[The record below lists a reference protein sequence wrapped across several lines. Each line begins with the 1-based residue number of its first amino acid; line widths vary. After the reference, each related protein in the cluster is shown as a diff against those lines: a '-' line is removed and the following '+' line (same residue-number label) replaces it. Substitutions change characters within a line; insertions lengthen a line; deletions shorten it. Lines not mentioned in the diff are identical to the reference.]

1 MKNKVI
7 YALLSAVI
15 AFGLWMYVITVVNP
29 EAEQTYYDVPV
40 VLTNESVLKDKG
52 LMILTDTDPKVTL
65 VLRGNRT
72 DLNRL
77 KNSDITL
84 LADLAKINTAGNQYL
99 NYSISYPGE
108 FADNAFEVLSHA
120 PDQVNL
126 EIVEWGSK
134 EVDVVVDF
142 PGNTPPDY
150 FADKENVILNH
161 EKVTITGPK
170 SVIDQIAQARV
181 NVSLDGRTQT
191 FRESFRYTL
200 CDEAGNPVDAAQ
212 IKTNVAEVEIELR
225 VLRVKEVPL
234 LVDVVFGGG
243 ANAGNA
249 QVVVN
254 PQTIKVAGIDTILAD
269 LDKIVLGTVNLA
281 DIAENTT
288 LTFPIH
294 LAQDLINLSGLEEAT
309 VEVTFDGLET
319 KTLTISNIQVT
330 GLPQNMTASVGTQ
343 VCKITVR
350 GPKAQIDAITEEHV
364 TIRVDLA
371 NAQPGENI
379 IVAQVYVD
387 GAFPGV
393 GALHTY
399 KISVL
404 VSQP

>member
-1 MKNKVI
+1 MKNRFI
-7 YALLSAVI
+7 YALLSALI
-15 AFGLWMYVITVVNP
+15 AFGLWLYVITVVNP

-72 DLNRL
+72 DLNKL

-84 LADLAKINTAGNQYL
+84 LADLAKINAAGNQKL
-99 NYSISYPGE
+99 NYSISFPGE

-134 EVDVVVDF
+134 EIDVMIQYL
-142 PGNTPPDY
+142 GNTPQDY
-150 FADKENVILNH
+150 FADKENAKLGEGQ

-181 NVSLDGRTQT
+181 DVKLDGRTQT

-212 IKTNVAEVEIELR
+212 IKANVAEVEIELR

-234 LVDVVFGGG
+234 LVDVVYGGG

-309 VEVTFDGLET
+309 VAVTFEGLET
-319 KTLTISNIQVT
+319 KTLTVSNIQVT
-330 GLPQNMTASVGTQ
+330 GLPQDMTASVGTQ
-343 VCKITVR
+343 VCKVTVR

-364 TIRVDLA
+364 TIRVDLTG
-371 NAQPGENI
+371 AQPGEDMY
-379 IVAQVYVD
+379 VAQVYVD

-393 GALHTY
+393 GALGTY
-399 KISVL
+399 QISVR
-404 VSQP
+404 VS